1 MTSVRTTQKSSLSF
15 RFFTIPFLLI
25 ITLALNTMIA
35 HAESTFGS
43 APSDEKS
50 LPVHSV
56 VTILMRGM
64 TTTPAKAQSRSMAG
78 VGGAFRQYYPVGQSQ
93 IDDPGDLWHSL
104 LHSGNQLTLQL
115 TIQRKN
121 AQSTISLQ
129 NPPLLK
135 AVL

>member
-1 MTSVRTTQKSSLSF
+1 
-15 RFFTIPFLLI
+15 
-25 ITLALNTMIA
+25 MIA
-35 HAESTFGS
+35 HAESPFGS

-56 VTILMRGM
+56 ITILLRGM
-64 TTTPAKAQSRSMAG
+64 TTTPTQAQSSSVAG
-78 VGGAFRQYYPVGQSQ
+78 VGGVLRQYYPVGQCQ
-93 IDDPGDLWHSL
+93 IDDPEDLWHSL
-104 LHSGNQLTLQL
+104 LPSENQPTLQL

-135 AVL
+135 AAL

>member
-1 MTSVRTTQKSSLSF
+1 MTSVRTTQTSSLPF
-15 RFFTIPFLLI
+15 RFFTIPFLPI
-25 ITLALNTMIA
+25 ITLALDTAIA
-35 HAESTFGS
+35 HAESPFGP

-50 LPVHSV
+50 LSAPSV
-56 VTILMRGM
+56 GNILTRGM
-64 TTTPAKAQSRSMAG
+64 TTTPAQAQSGSVAR
-78 VGGAFRQYYPVGQSQ
+78 VGSVLRLYYPVGQQQ
-93 IDDPGDLWHSL
+93 IDDAGNRWHSL
-104 LHSGNQLTLQL
+104 LPSGDQLTLQL